1 MKMLKKIF
9 EKLRKKKQ
17 KNQQPVN
24 ISKIIKEVNKFE
36 IKKDNEKS
44 NDINLKII
52 TSYDSNFKDIGDI
65 THKSIFQ
72 YSKKFNLKF
81 EKLEMPN
88 TGRPKSWNK
97 IKLLHQEIKKEES
110 EFIMWIDADAFFHK
124 DAKNILY
131 ELDKNHE
138 IFLVNHYCSVHKG
151 SRFKNTIL
159 TINRINCGIMIF
171 KVSQFNLDFL
181 EKVWN
186 MDKYKNHVWWE
197 QAAIMDIIGLRA
209 EITNNLNDNIGDDT
223 YLKKIR
229 FLSREW
235 NSIPS
240 DNDISN
246 ECLNPSIV
254 HLAGINN
261 LERIKILNDFIDNKK
276 MLN

>member
-1 MKMLKKIF
+1 MFKKIF

-24 ISKIIKEVNKFE
+24 ISTINKEANKFE

-44 NDINLKII
+44 SDINLKII

-65 THKSIFQ
+65 TLKSIFQ
-72 YSKKFNLKF
+72 YSKRFNLKF

-88 TGRPKSWNK
+88 TGRPLSWNK
-97 IKLLHQEIKKEES
+97 IKLLHQEIKKGEN

-124 DAKNILY
+124 DAKNILH
-131 ELDKNHE
+131 ELDSNHE

-151 SRFKNTIL
+151 SKFKNTIL
-159 TINRINCGIMIF
+159 TINRINCGMMIF

-186 MDKYKNHVWWE
+186 EDKYINHVWWE
-197 QAAIMDIIGLRA
+197 QAAIMDIIGLKA
-209 EITNNLNDNIGDDT
+209 EITNNLNDNIGDDF

-229 FLSREW
+229 FLSKEW

-240 DNDISN
+240 NNEISN
-246 ECLNPSIV
+246 ESVNPSII

-261 LERIKILNDFIDNKK
+261 FERIEILNEFINTKK
-276 MLN
+276 LFN